1 MYKTSKSP
9 RKVLLTAFAVAQQS
23 SLAVYAHRFSP
34 RKFTQHQL
42 FAVLVLKEFQ
52 RCDYRKVAALLR
64 DSPDLAAAIGLEA
77 APHYTTLQK
86 ASRRLLRL
94 SLARSLL
101 RSTLDMA
108 RKKS

>member
-1 MYKTSKSP
+1 LFCSP
-9 RKVLLTAFAVAQQS
+9 AGHARPEIAEAVHKQLLQNSYTPPFQLGHPGS
-23 SLAVYAHRFSP
+23 FELA
-34 RKFTQHQL
+34 
-42 FAVLVLKEFQ
+42 
-52 RCDYRKVAALLR
+52 RKVAALLR